1 MKKASG
7 NKVIYSVTI
16 LVLLVGTLVSKLSP
30 ATVVIAGAAIIPN
43 EVGVYWDS
51 ECSVVV
57 SSIDWG
63 TLEPGSVMN
72 TVIYIRNEVEEP
84 QFLSMSTINWNPSK
98 ASEYITLIWNYS
110 GRLIYP
116 GEILQIKLVLSISR
130 YIEGISN
137 FSFDILIAGIQNC
150 PGDINGDG
158 HVNLLD
164 LSLLARHWHN
174 IPTYDPR
181 ADINMD
187 GSVDLL
193 DLGILAQNWL
203 KGPLD

>member
-1 MKKASG
+1 M
-7 NKVIYSVTI
+7 
-16 LVLLVGTLVSKLSP
+16 LLVTTNTITNVS
-30 ATVVIAGAAIIPN
+30 AVEANG
-43 EVGVYWDS
+43 VGVYWDIN
-51 ECSVVV
+51 CSNIV

-63 TLEPGSVMN
+63 TLEPGSSKNIIV
-72 TVIYIRNEVEEP
+72 YIRNEADEP
-84 QFLSMSTINWNPSK
+84 QFLNMSTINWNPSK